1 MTTEHDGSTP
11 PMSVARPQAA
21 MRPVLLCHDG
31 SERAERAVQRAATLL
46 RPKPAVLLRVPQRP
60 FTGNARHGR
69 IAATILEEAR
79 SCDASVIVV
88 GAHGRVSSALVDH
101 ADRPVLVG
109 SPAASPSPAN
119 EPILLCYDGSR
130 VARQSFAAAGD
141 LLAGRAAIVAA
152 FMPAVDDLAVLR
164 SSLPWPASAE
174 IQDGLARLDRQEA
187 EAPGERAAEGA
198 RAAAAAGFV
207 ARPLAVGGMDAS
219 SEEEEEPSRR
229 LGRAAA
235 DEKVACIVVGHRPSA
250 KGLVSTAHG
259 ILRDADRPVLVVPGA
274 P

>member
-1 MTTEHDGSTP
+1 
-11 PMSVARPQAA
+11 
-21 MRPVLLCHDG
+21 MRPLLLCYER
-31 SERAERAVQRAATLL
+31 SERSERAVQRAATLL
-46 RPKPAVLLRVPQRP
+46 RPKPAVLLHVPQRP
-60 FTGNARHGR
+60 FRGGARHGS
-69 IAATILEEAR
+69 IAAMVLEEAH
-79 SCDASVIVV
+79 SCDACVIVV
-88 GAHGRVSSALVDH
+88 GSHGRVSSALVDH

-119 EPILLCYDGSR
+119 EPILVCYDGSR

-152 FMPAVDDLAVLR
+152 FIPAVDDLAVLS
-164 SSLPWPASAE
+164 SSLPWPAAAE
-174 IQDGLARLDRQEA
+174 VQDRLARLDRQEA

-207 ARPLAVGGMDAS
+207 SRPLAVGGMDAS
-219 SEEEEEPSRR
+219 SGEEEEPSRR

-235 DEKVACIVVGHRPSA
+235 DEGAACIVVGHRRSA
-250 KGLVSTAHG
+250 KGLASTAHG

>member
-1 MTTEHDGSTP
+1 
-11 PMSVARPQAA
+11 
-21 MRPVLLCHDG
+21 MRPLLLCYDG
-31 SERAERAVQRAATLL
+31 SEPADRDIQGAATLL
-46 RPKPAVLLRVPQRP
+46 RPKPAVVLHVPQRS
-60 FTGNARHGR
+60 FKADARHGR
-69 IAATILEEAR
+69 VAAMILEEAHSR
-79 SCDASVIVV
+79 DACVIVV
-88 GAHGRVSSALVDH
+88 GSRGRISSALIDR

-109 SPAASPSPAN
+109 SPAASRSPAN
-119 EPILLCYDGSR
+119 DPILLCYDGSR
-130 VARQSFAAAGD
+130 VARQSLAAAGD

-164 SSLPWPASAE
+164 SSLPWPAAAE
-174 IQDGLARLDRQEA
+174 TQDRLARLDRQEA
-187 EAPGERAAEGA
+187 EAPAERAAEGA

-235 DEKVACIVVGHRPSA
+235 DEGAACIVVGHRPSA
-250 KGLVSTAHG
+250 KGLGSTAHG